1 MHAYCE
7 TTASKPTQQTQESI
21 HTTSSMK
28 IAASVLALAGSVA
41 AFAPASMPTFS
52 TALQLTIDEL
62 PGALPP
68 FEDIFDPLGLAEKAD
83 GNTLKRYREAEVTH
97 GRVAMLAVLGFLAGE
112 AVEGKSFLWDA
123 SVKGP
128 AITHLSQVPP
138 VFWTLLAIGIGAA
151 EQTRAEI
158 GWVEPENVPV
168 DQPGLL
174 REEYYPGDIG
184 FDPLGLRPSDPAEF
198 DIMATK
204 ELQNGRLAML
214 AAAGFMAQELVN
226 GKGILENLQS

>member
-1 MHAYCE
+1 
-7 TTASKPTQQTQESI
+7 
-21 HTTSSMK
+21 MK
-28 IAASVLALAGSVA
+28 LAIATLLVGSAA
-41 AFAPASMPTFS
+41 AFAPASMPKSS
-52 TALQLTIDEL
+52 TALKVTIEEMD
-62 PGALPP
+62 GALPP
-68 FEDIFDPLGLAEKAD
+68 MGIWDPLGFAEKAD
-83 GNTLKRYREAEVTH
+83 ENTLKRYREAELTH
-97 GRVAMLAVLGFLAGE
+97 ARVAMLAVLGFLAGE

-123 SVKGP
+123 SVSGP

-138 VFWTLLAIGIGAA
+138 VFWALLAIGIGAA

-174 REEYYPGDIG
+174 REDYIPGDIG
-184 FDPLGLRPSDPAEF
+184 FDPLGLKPSDPEEF
-198 DIMATK
+198 SIMRTK

-226 GKGILENLQS
+226 QKGIIENLTS